1 MYVCMYVCMKAQRI
15 ARRQELQQR
24 RWCGLN
30 EMKGGHHID
39 IMNIIHDVLEFRRRA
54 DVRAQEAALFDS
66 AHLLPLEARM
76 CM

>member
-1 MYVCMYVCMKAQRI
+1 
-15 ARRQELQQR
+15 
-24 RWCGLN
+24 
-30 EMKGGHHID
+30 MKGGHHID

-76 CM
+76 CMQRDIAMRMSSIRPSVRL